1 MDEMKQEQESMK
13 LVPKVDDSPENQY
26 ISCQIPGD
34 PQGDVGE
41 RLVEEAA
48 DHRDDD
54 DAGPAALWDQLRHL
68 LLNIHLREGR
78 LRFSQSLKAE
88 PNFLNL

>member
-13 LVPKVDDSPENQY
+13 LVPKVDDSPVTLY

-34 PQGDVGE
+34 PEGDVGE

-54 DAGPAALWDQLRHL
+54 DAGPAALWHQLRHL